1 MAKNSDYA
9 LNPVPREITRRG
21 WGLLAIVAAVALG
34 ILAFVLYFYDA
45 EGGSRVNGGV
55 GTTSASGLIATLDP
69 QAVDPGSGKA
79 TIHLVFTPQGAGLV
93 DDKGRMVANARVVVV
108 SSLGVQEAKFMAGD
122 PVGQFDAVIGI
133 DGEEANYPFDVHT
146 GFLDISAET
155 FVVDPDGSEV
165 SGDEVAIGVQGLGG
179 VNGWDTTM
187 DLDSGMSTTPFAV
200 VTFHRAFST
209 QVFALLLL
217 GLSVILALCSV
228 VAGVLVGS
236 NRRRLEVTMLSWA
249 AALLFALPLLR
260 NYLPNAP
267 PVGASIDI
275 YVYLWVIVAAVTG
288 LVMLVVAWIRQKRA
302 ELLHDAAQ
310 RAAAAPPREP
320 GGAPR

>member
-228 VAGVLVGS
+228 VAG
-236 NRRRLEVTMLSWA
+236 A
-249 AALLFALPLLR
+249 AATTRPTRPRSRSRCCATTCRTRRPWAR
-260 NYLPNAP
+260 RSTST
-267 PVGASIDI
+267 SIC
-275 YVYLWVIVAAVTG
+275 G
-288 LVMLVVAWIRQKRA
+288 
-302 ELLHDAAQ
+302 
-310 RAAAAPPREP
+310 
-320 GGAPR
+320 

>member
-21 WGLLAIVAAVALG
+21 WVLLGIVAAVALG

-209 QVFALLLL
+209 QV
-217 GLSVILALCSV
+217 
-228 VAGVLVGS
+228 
-236 NRRRLEVTMLSWA
+236 
-249 AALLFALPLLR
+249 
-260 NYLPNAP
+260 
-267 PVGASIDI
+267 
-275 YVYLWVIVAAVTG
+275 
-288 LVMLVVAWIRQKRA
+288 
-302 ELLHDAAQ
+302 
-310 RAAAAPPREP
+310 
-320 GGAPR
+320 